1 MVNLDEKHTRTIS
14 ASAATSLNIT
24 EMLTQEEDIIEL
36 LEPEE
41 DAKPLE
47 VPSLKI
53 VVLSLYLPSKI
64 GLCFPIVGNKY
75 RYF

>member
-36 LEPEE
+36 SEPEE
-41 DAKPLE
+41 ENAKKPLE
-47 VPSLKI
+47 VQ
-53 VVLSLYLPSKI
+53 SLY
-64 GLCFPIVGNKY
+64 
-75 RYF
+75 